1 MDMMLSADVLFF
13 ARRHQVGDAAC
24 LQTHIGSHRS
34 WLALHAARPALRSS
48 KRTMRRARR
57 YQALERPPTGGAPGR
72 SSSATPDPVLADP
85 VPPPCCSRSAHRVPR
100 WLLGDFF

>member
-57 YQALERPPTGGAPGR
+57 YQALERPPTRRGARTVFFSHPRPGFGR
-72 SSSATPDPVLADP
+72 
-85 VPPPCCSRSAHRVPR
+85 PR
-100 WLLGDFF
+100 PRPAAREARIDEST